1 MAAASIDETIA
12 LAIWRHEDLT
22 GTKVTVM
29 LSDLPAMTSLK
40 QKICTYRFVQE
51 ALSNALRHGRAQTQ
65 LVEAKCGSQ
74 MSITVED
81 DGLGFVPDQLSGRG
95 LGLTGMRA
103 RVQALGGRLDGTAR
117 RARAPL

>member
-1 MAAASIDETIA
+1 
-12 LAIWRHEDLT
+12 
-22 GTKVTVM
+22 M
-29 LSDLPAMTSLK
+29 LSDLPATTSLK

-65 LVEAKCGSQ
+65 LVEAKGGSQ

-103 RVQALGGRLDGTAR
+103 RVQALGGWLDVYSTPGKGTR
-117 RARAPL
+117 VTDSFTLEEVHRA